1 MKARLAARMIPV
13 CAPGSPWMTFM
24 TFDDWGTVCT
34 SPMME
39 NRGIFMSWWGTDDTG
54 ATGIGSDVGTGNA
67 EIPVITDQF
76 RF

>member
-1 MKARLAARMIPV
+1 
-13 CAPGSPWMTFM
+13 M
-24 TFDDWGTVCT
+24 TFDDWGKVCT
-34 SPMME
+34 SPTTDH
-39 NRGIFMSWWGTDDTG
+39 ISLMSWWGTDDTG